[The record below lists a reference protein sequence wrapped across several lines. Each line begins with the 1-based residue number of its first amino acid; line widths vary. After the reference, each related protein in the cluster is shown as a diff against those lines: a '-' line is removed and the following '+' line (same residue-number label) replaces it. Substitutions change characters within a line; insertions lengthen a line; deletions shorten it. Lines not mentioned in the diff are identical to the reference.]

1 MNKSNIVYVQHILE
15 RVERIESFT
24 YGKVEDDFLN
34 SILLQDAVIRNF
46 EVIGEATKNIS
57 AEFKNTHS
65 HIEWKKIARMRDKL
79 IHHYT
84 VVDIEFIWTT
94 IQLMIPPLKADLLGL
109 LDDLK

>member
-1 MNKSNIVYVQHILE
+1 
-15 RVERIESFT
+15 
-24 YGKVEDDFLN
+24 
-34 SILLQDAVIRNF
+34 
-46 EVIGEATKNIS
+46 
-57 AEFKNTHS
+57 
-65 HIEWKKIARMRDKL
+65 MRDKL